1 MLVLFPGLL
10 PRMGGNVAVRM
21 PGTDEEFVT
30 ERRHAEFKM
39 NTAGSVAPVLA
50 LSGPNLVQTLQR
62 SAVVEASLRARDVA
76 EPSESNSNQTRS
88 SRLVAP
94 LDLKT
99 QTEAQS
105 STPENTEEIVDEGKG
120 PDGLTEAERQEV
132 QELQRR
138 EQEVRQHEQAH
149 ATTGGQ
155 YTGQPSYTYR
165 MGPDGKLYATGGE
178 VKIDVAAVP
187 NNPRATIRKMEQVKR
202 AALAPSQPS
211 AADRQVAAE
220 AQTKLIRAK
229 TELQEQEREEQ
240 IAQAEKREER
250 EVQQSKGAASELKN
264 NELAFDPEK
273 KFRSEKLGTGE
284 IPGAGLIG
292 AGALGVG
299 GKGVLEAGT
308 LFNLVA

>member
-1 MLVLFPGLL
+1 
-10 PRMGGNVAVRM
+10 MGGNVAVRM

-30 ERRHAEFKM
+30 ERQHAEFEM

-50 LSGPNLVQTLQR
+50 LSGPNLIQTLQR
-62 SAVVEASLRARDVA
+62 TASVEASLRARDVA
-76 EPSESNSNQTRS
+76 EPSESNNNQTRS

-132 QELQRR
+132 QELCSVASRKYDSTSR
-138 EQEVRQHEQAH
+138 PMR
-149 ATTGGQ
+149 TGGQ
-155 YTGQPSYTYR
+155 YSGQPSYTYR

-178 VKIDVAAVP
+178 VKIDAAAVP

-220 AQTKLIRAK
+220 AQTKLMRAK

-240 IAQAEKREER
+240 IAQAK
-250 EVQQSKGAASELKN
+250 
-264 NELAFDPEK
+264 
-273 KFRSEKLGTGE
+273 
-284 IPGAGLIG
+284 
-292 AGALGVG
+292 
-299 GKGVLEAGT
+299 
-308 LFNLVA
+308 

>member
-1 MLVLFPGLL
+1 
-10 PRMGGNVAVRM
+10 M
-21 PGTDEEFVT
+21 PGADEELVT

-50 LSGPNLVQTLQR
+50 LSGTNLVQTLQR
-62 SAVVEASLRARDVA
+62 TSAVEASLRARDVA
-76 EPSESNSNQTRS
+76 EPSDSRGNQTS
-88 SRLVAP
+88 TNRLVAP

-105 STPENTEEIVDEGKG
+105 STPDDAEAPVAEDKG

-155 YTGQPSYTYR
+155 YVGQPSYTYR
-165 MGPDGKLYATGGE
+165 MGPDGRLYATGGE
-178 VKIDVAAVP
+178 VKIDSAAVP
-187 NNPRATIRKMEQVKR
+187 NNPRATIRKMEQVTR
-202 AALAPSQPS
+202 AALAPSKPS
-211 AADRQVAAE
+211 AADRQVASE
-220 AQTKLIRAK
+220 AQAKLIRAK

-240 IAQAEKREER
+240 IAQAKKREER
-250 EVQQSKGAASELKN
+250 DAQLSKGAASELKN
-264 NELAFDPEK
+264 AEPAFDPEK
-273 KFRSEKLGTGE
+273 KFRDEKFGTGE

-292 AGALGVG
+292 AGALDVG
-299 GKGVLEAGT
+299 GQGTLEAGT

>member
-1 MLVLFPGLL
+1 
-10 PRMGGNVAVRM
+10 M
-21 PGTDEEFVT
+21 PGTDEELVT
-30 ERRHAEFKM
+30 ERRHAEFEM
-39 NTAGSVAPVLA
+39 NTASSVAPVLA
-50 LSGPNLVQTLQR
+50 LSGTNLVQTLQR
-62 SAVVEASLRARDVA
+62 TSAVEVSLRARDVV
-76 EPSESNSNQTRS
+76 EPGDSRGNQTRT

-105 STPENTEEIVDEGKG
+105 SAPEDVEALVDEGKG

-149 ATTGGQ
+149 ATAGGQ
-155 YTGQPSYTYR
+155 YAGQPSYTYR
-165 MGPDGKLYATGGE
+165 MGPDGRLYATGGE
-178 VKIDVAAVP
+178 VKIDAAAVP
-187 NNPRATIRKMEQVKR
+187 NDPRATIRKMEQVKR

-220 AQTKLIRAK
+220 AQAKLIRAK
-229 TELQEQEREEQ
+229 TELQEQEREVQ
-240 IAQAEKREER
+240 IAQAKKREER
-250 EVQQSKGAASELKN
+250 DIQLSKGAASELKN
-264 NELAFDPEK
+264 GEPAFDPEK
-273 KFRSEKLGTGE
+273 KFREEKIGTGE

-292 AGALGVG
+292 AGALDVG
-299 GKGVLEAGT
+299 GQGTLEAGT

>member
-1 MLVLFPGLL
+1 
-10 PRMGGNVAVRM
+10 M
-21 PGTDEEFVT
+21 PGTDEELVT
-30 ERRHAEFKM
+30 ERRHAEFEM
-39 NTAGSVAPVLA
+39 NTASSVAPVLS
-50 LSGPNLVQTLQR
+50 LSGTNLVQTLQR
-62 SAVVEASLRARDVA
+62 TSAVKVSMRARDVV
-76 EPSESNSNQTRS
+76 EPGDSRGNQTRT

-105 STPENTEEIVDEGKG
+105 SAPEDVEALVDEGKG

-149 ATTGGQ
+149 ATAGGQ
-155 YTGQPSYTYR
+155 YAGQPSYTYR
-165 MGPDGKLYATGGE
+165 MGPDGRLYATGGE
-178 VKIDVAAVP
+178 VKIDAAAVP
-187 NNPRATIRKMEQVKR
+187 NDPRATIRKMEQVKR

-220 AQTKLIRAK
+220 AQAKLIRAK
-229 TELQEQEREEQ
+229 TELQEQEREVQ
-240 IAQAEKREER
+240 IAQAKKREER
-250 EVQQSKGAASELKN
+250 DIQLSKGAASELKN
-264 NELAFDPEK
+264 GEPAFDPEK
-273 KFRSEKLGTGE
+273 KFREEKIGTGE

-292 AGALGVG
+292 AGALDVG
-299 GKGVLEAGT
+299 GQGTLEAGT